1 MIQEVE
7 GKRGEG
13 ERNER
18 GDRGKMLVGLAV
30 DVGDAAA
37 GLVRFHAFTLGHG
50 ACREAYERGGSCG
63 VWR

>member
-1 MIQEVE
+1 ME
-7 GKRGEG
+7 GKREEG

-37 GLVRFHAFTLGHG
+37 GLLRFHGFHPWSW
-50 ACREAYERGGSCG
+50 RVSGG
-63 VWR
+63 V